1 MDDMDQEQKSQE
13 NYQEKKATKQEMKDR
28 QRRQARRQRQTK
40 QFVQYFIALI
50 VIGGVGFGLFLLLKQ
65 EAPLGQDYST
75 SIPELGR
82 SHIEV
87 GSPRPDYNSNP
98 PSSGLH
104 YAETAR
110 TGFRE
115 EAIPDEYLV
124 HNLEHGDIWIA
135 FHPRISD
142 EVKDQLKGF
151 AGGKVIVTPREANDF
166 DISLVA
172 WTRLDSFNIGSTGL
186 DEQRIRDF
194 IGRYI
199 NQGPEKV
206 GPSAGQGGV

>member
-1 MDDMDQEQKSQE
+1 MEQEQKSQE
-13 NYQEKKATKQEMKDR
+13 NYQEKKATKQGMKDR
-28 QRRQARRQRQTK
+28 QRRQAKRQRRIK

-50 VIGGVGFGLFLLLKQ
+50 VIGGIGFGLFLLLKE
-65 EAPLGQDYST
+65 EAPLGQDYSA

-82 SHIEV
+82 GHIEV

-115 EAIPDEYLV
+115 EAIPDEHIV

-142 EVKDQLKGF
+142 EVKEKLKKF
-151 AGGKVIVTPREANDF
+151 ADGKVIVTPREANDF

-172 WTRLDSFNIGSTGL
+172 WTRLDSFNIVNNVL
-186 DEQRIRDF
+186 DEQRIQGF
-194 IGRYI
+194 LGRYI

>member
-1 MDDMDQEQKSQE
+1 MKQEEKPQHAYE
-13 NYQEKKATKQEMKDR
+13 EKKATKQEMKDR

-40 QFVQYFIALI
+40 QFVQYVIALA
-50 VIGGVGFGLFLLLKQ
+50 VISGVGFGLFLLLK
-65 EAPLGQDYST
+65 EKAPLGQDYST

-82 SHIEV
+82 GHIEV
-87 GSPRPDYNSNP
+87 GSPRPSYNSNP
-98 PSSGLH
+98 PSSGPH

-110 TGFRE
+110 TGFRK
-115 EAIPDEYLV
+115 EAIPDEHIV
-124 HNLEHGDIWIA
+124 HNLEHGDIWIT

-142 EVKDQLKGF
+142 EVKDKLKGF

-172 WTRLDSFNIGSTGL
+172 WGRLDSFNITDNVL
-186 DEQRIRDF
+186 DEQRIEDF
-194 IGRYI
+194 IKKYM
-199 NQGPEKV
+199 NQGPEKL

>member
-1 MDDMDQEQKSQE
+1 MEQEQKSKE
-13 NYQEKKATKQEMKDR
+13 LYQEKKASKQEMKDR
-28 QRRQARRQRQTK
+28 QRRQARRQRQIK
-40 QFVQYFIALI
+40 QFVQYFVALA
-50 VIGGVGFGLFLLLKQ
+50 VIGGVGFGLFLLLKE
-65 EAPLGQDYST
+65 EAPLGQDQSA

-82 SHIEV
+82 GHIEV

-98 PSSGLH
+98 PSSGPH

-110 TGFRE
+110 TGFRDQ
-115 EAIPDEYLV
+115 AIPDEHLV

-142 EVKDQLKGF
+142 EVKEKLKKF

-172 WTRLDSFNIGSTGL
+172 WARLDSFNADNNVL
-186 DEQRIRDF
+186 DEQRIQDF
-194 IGRYI
+194 IRRYI
-199 NQGPEKV
+199 NQGPEKL

>member
-1 MDDMDQEQKSQE
+1 MEEEQKPQE
-13 NYQEKKATKQEMKDR
+13 IYAEKKATKQEMKDR
-28 QRRQARRQRQTK
+28 QRKQARRQRQVK
-40 QFVQYFIALI
+40 MIVQYLVALV
-50 VIGGVGFGLFLLLKQ
+50 VIGGVGYGLFLFLK
-65 EAPLGQDYST
+65 EETPLGPDYSV
-75 SIPELGR
+75 SVPEMGR
-82 SHIEV
+82 GHIEP

-98 PSSGLH
+98 PSSGSH
-104 YAETAR
+104 YGQTAR

-115 EAIPDEYLV
+115 EAIPDEHIV

-142 EVKDQLKGF
+142 DVKDRLKRF

-172 WTRLDSFNIGSTGL
+172 WGRLDSFNVDNNVL
-186 DEQRIRDF
+186 DEQRIQDF

-199 NQGPEKV
+199 NQGPERV
-206 GPSAGQGGV
+206 GPSAGGV